1 MFPGGCLGVDLN
13 RNFPSGWG
21 EGHKTFVVD
30 SSLPW
35 TGVYKG
41 PTRGF
46 WKMILSVVFLKS
58 KFSLVGARDAGASQ
72 AHQENPT

>member
-1 MFPGGCLGVDLN
+1 MTVTQTFLKKIHFYIFFPGGCLGVDLN

-30 SSLPW
+30 SALPW

-41 PTRGF
+41 PTRED
-46 WKMILSVVFLKS
+46 LKTTLT
-58 KFSLVGARDAGASQ
+58 FSRKNV
-72 AHQENPT
+72 

>member
-1 MFPGGCLGVDLN
+1 MTVTKTFLKDIHLYIFLPGGCLGVDLN

-30 SSLPW
+30 SALPW

-41 PTRGF
+41 PTRGDF
-46 WKMILSVVFLKS
+46 KIPLP
-58 KFSLVGARDAGASQ
+58 FSRKPV
-72 AHQENPT
+72 

>member
-1 MFPGGCLGVDLN
+1 MMTVILTILKILCFHNFFPGGCLGVDLN

-30 SSLPW
+30 SALPW

-41 PTRGF
+41 PTRGYLERNKQF
-46 WKMILSVVFLKS
+46 I
-58 KFSLVGARDAGASQ
+58 
-72 AHQENPT
+72 E